1 MTYNQARYHAR
12 RAGTGAYHAAIRNRH
27 APGVAHMRLDFALAN
42 AELKYRWT
50 MRQHGYPDA
59 PVPEFSS
66 AGCTLRMEEDH
77 K

>member
-1 MTYNQARYHAR
+1 MH
-12 RAGTGAYHAAIRNRH
+12 G
-27 APGVAHMRLDFALAN
+27 ALAPVRTMLQSEIVMLPVN

-77 K
+77 NA